1 MKNKLIICLN
11 GSPIQFENVEKF
23 QSSPDGVCTF
33 NINSNTK
40 LISGMFSDEETAISA
55 AKQIKFRA
63 DFLYIDN
70 GWK

>member
-11 GSPIQFENVEKF
+11 GSTIQFEDIEKF
-23 QSSPDGVCTF
+23 QVSPDGVCTF

-40 LISGMFSDEETAISA
+40 LISGMLNEEEKSISA

-63 DFLYIDN
+63 DFFYIDN